1 MPLQAAKGKARF
13 LAALG
18 MCISPLNDWTKNC
31 NQFKSVNL
39 GTMSKN
45 RRTFTAAEKL
55 AIINEAEQFGITQ
68 TLRKHNLS
76 NSVYRRWRDQ
86 FNEGGVS
93 RLKSYTRERNPE
105 LDEAKE
111 QLRLLKNV
119 VARLQM
125 ELEFKDELLKKT
137 QSLSGLR
144 PR

>member
-1 MPLQAAKGKARF
+1 
-13 LAALG
+13 
-18 MCISPLNDWTKNC
+18 
-31 NQFKSVNL
+31 
-39 GTMSKN
+39 MSKN

-76 NSVYRRWRDQ
+76 NYVYRRWRDQ
-86 FNEGGVS
+86 FNEGGGS
-93 RLKSYTRERNPE
+93 RLKSYTSERNQE

-111 QLRLLKNV
+111 QLRLVKKV

>member
-1 MPLQAAKGKARF
+1 
-13 LAALG
+13 
-18 MCISPLNDWTKNC
+18 
-31 NQFKSVNL
+31 
-39 GTMSKN
+39 MSKN

-76 NSVYRRWRDQ
+76 HSVFRKWRDQ
-86 FNEGGVS
+86 FNEGGIS
-93 RLKSYTRERNPE
+93 RLKSYARERNPE

-125 ELEFKDELLKKT
+125 ELEFKDELLKKLNPCPGCDRGCAGIRKDP
-137 QSLSGLR
+137 SSEYANLIGLIR
-144 PR
+144 TGIQQLLLQAFQ

>member
-1 MPLQAAKGKARF
+1 
-13 LAALG
+13 
-18 MCISPLNDWTKNC
+18 
-31 NQFKSVNL
+31 
-39 GTMSKN
+39 MSKN

-76 NSVYRRWRDQ
+76 HSVFRIWRDQ
-86 FNEGGVS
+86 FNEGGINP
-93 RLKSYTRERNPE
+93 LKSYARERNPE